1 MKGNQVMKELKFEQA
16 LDKLENTVKEM
27 EEGSIPLDKSL
38 KLFEEGVKLVKFCSV
53 KLREAEKKV
62 EILKKDV
69 NGVAYKEPFEL
80 NEKEK

>member
-1 MKGNQVMKELKFEQA
+1 MKELKFEQA

-53 KLREAEKKV
+53 KLREVEKKV

-69 NGVAYKEPFEL
+69 NGVAHKEPFEL
-80 NEKEK
+80 NEK

>member
-16 LDKLENTVKEM
+16 LDKLENTVKKM
-27 EEGSIPLDKSL
+27 EEGDVSLDKSME
-38 KLFEEGVKLVKFCSV
+38 LFEEGVKLVKFCSV
-53 KLREAEKKV
+53 KLREVEKKV

-69 NGVAYKEPFEL
+69 NGIAHKEPFEL